1 MGAASCCCSADGK
14 GQDPVYANGLPS
26 NAESGWERGWERGSP
41 EKEEACYLNDCVAPG
56 VVMQG
61 AMSQSKVLSPISRE
75 PPPGD
80 IFGRLF
86 TRRTNEPQYTNVG
99 DALAHCYAEK
109 LLPVELSSEFHK
121 IHLPELPP
129 AHFSARPMVL
139 AMGQYST
146 GKSTF
151 IKHIID
157 CDYPGLQVGPE
168 PTTDKFIVVA
178 HGPRAEAIP
187 GNALVYDP
195 NYAFTPLSAFGNNFL
210 GKFMCARVC
219 SPVLEGVTF
228 VDTPGVLSGEK
239 QRLKRG
245 YEFEEVMGW
254 FIEHS
259 AMILLFFDAHKLDLS
274 DEFKRCLV
282 GLNGCIQKVH
292 ILLNKADRMTTQQ
305 LVRVHGALMWALGKV
320 IETPEVAKIYVGSFW
335 DEPLQ
340 EHDLE
345 ELFEAEKSNL
355 YNHIERLPVGS
366 TVQKLNDLSKRARM
380 AKAHALVLDHLR
392 NEMPSVWG
400 QAEKQAELLRA
411 LPGIYVKV
419 SRQYG
424 VSLGDFPDL
433 EIMRSRLA
441 AFDFVR
447 FERIQKANLDK
458 LDSLLAKDIPAILKM
473 VPEEIN

>member
-1 MGAASCCCSADGK
+1 MGGASCCCSEK
-14 GQDPVYANGLPS
+14 GQDPVYANGVPM
-26 NAESGWERGWERGSP
+26 AETAWTGGSP
-41 EKEEACYLNDCVAPG
+41 EKEEACYFGGNDCVLPG
-56 VVMQG
+56 AVMQQHSPM
-61 AMSQSKVLSPISRE
+61 MSQRKVLNPILQE
-75 PPPGD
+75 PAND
-80 IFGRLF
+80 AFLGRLF
-86 TRRTNEPQYTNVG
+86 SRKASERQYTSVG
-99 DALAHCYAEK
+99 DALAHSYAAK
-109 LLPVELSSEFHK
+109 LLPVELSSGFHQ

-139 AMGQYST
+139 TMGQYST

-151 IKHIID
+151 IKHLID
-157 CDYPGLQVGPE
+157 NDYPGLQIGPE
-168 PTTDKFIVVA
+168 PTTDKFIIVA
-178 HGPRAEAIP
+178 HGPRPEAIP

-195 NYAFTPLSAFGNNFL
+195 NYAFTPLSAFGNSFL

-259 AMILLFFDAHKLDLS
+259 AMIILFFDAHKLDLS
-274 DEFKRCLV
+274 DEFKRCLI
-282 GLNGCIQKVH
+282 GLNSHIQKVH
-292 ILLNKADRMTTQQ
+292 IVLNKADRMTTQQ

-345 ELFEAEKSNL
+345 ELFEAEKSSL
-355 YNHIERLPVGS
+355 YAHIEKLPTSS

-380 AKAHALVLDHLR
+380 AKAHALVVDHLR

-411 LPGIYVKV
+411 LPSIYVHI
-419 SRQYG
+419 SRRHG

-433 EIMRSRLA
+433 ETMRSRLA
-441 AFDFVR
+441 CWDLLR
-447 FERIQKANLDK
+447 FERVQKASLDN
-458 LDSLLAKDIPAILKM
+458 LDSLLAKDIPAILRM
-473 VPEEIN
+473 VPEEIS

>member
-1 MGAASCCCSADGK
+1 MGAASCCCSDAGK
-14 GQDPVYANGLPS
+14 HQDAIYAHGLAS
-26 NAESGWERGWERGSP
+26 IGEAGRISGSP
-41 EKEEACYLNDCVAPG
+41 EQEEACYLNTG
-56 VVMQG
+56 VVPG
-61 AMSQSKVLSPISRE
+61 AVMPGPMSQSKVLSPIARD
-75 PPPGD
+75 PPTID
-80 IFGRLF
+80 IFERLF
-86 TRRTNEPQYTNVG
+86 TRKPSERQYTSVG

-109 LLPVELSSEFHK
+109 LLPVELSSDFHK
-121 IHLPELPP
+121 MHLPELPP

-139 AMGQYST
+139 TMGQYST

-157 CDYPGLQVGPE
+157 CDYPGLQIGPE
-168 PTTDKFIVVA
+168 PTTDKFIVVC
-178 HGPRAEAIP
+178 HGSRPEAIP

-195 NYAFTPLSAFGNNFL
+195 NYAFTPLSAFGNSFL

-259 AMILLFFDAHKLDLS
+259 AMIILFFDAHKLDLS
-274 DEFKRCLV
+274 DEFKRCLI
-282 GLNGCIQKVH
+282 GLNSCIQKVH
-292 ILLNKADRMTTQQ
+292 IILNKADRMTTQQ

-345 ELFEAEKSNL
+345 ELFEAERSSL
-355 YNHIERLPVGS
+355 YAHIERLPCAS
-366 TVQKLNDLSKRARM
+366 TVLKLNDLSRRARM

-392 NEMPSVWG
+392 NEMPAVWG
-400 QAEKQAELLRA
+400 QAEKQAELLKA
-411 LPGIYVKV
+411 LPSIYVKV
-419 SRQYG
+419 SRQHG
-424 VSLGDFPDL
+424 VSLGDFPDV
-433 EIMRSRLA
+433 ETMRSRLA
-441 AFDFVR
+441 CWDFMR
-447 FERIQKANLDK
+447 FERVQKASFDK

-473 VPEEIN
+473 IPEEVN